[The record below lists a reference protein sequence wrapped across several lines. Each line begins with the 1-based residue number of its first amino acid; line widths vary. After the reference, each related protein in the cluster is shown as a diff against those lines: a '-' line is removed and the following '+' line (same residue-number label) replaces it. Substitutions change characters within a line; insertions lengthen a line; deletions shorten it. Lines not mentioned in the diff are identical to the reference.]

1 MALFCEGVPA
11 SLAFLA
17 QLVERSSRKG
27 KVTSSILVEGSKLD
41 FRNLIKRGNL
51 GEVAWP
57 KNSNCI

>member
-1 MALFCEGVPA
+1 MTLFCEGVPA

-51 GEVAWP
+51 GEVA
-57 KNSNCI
+57 